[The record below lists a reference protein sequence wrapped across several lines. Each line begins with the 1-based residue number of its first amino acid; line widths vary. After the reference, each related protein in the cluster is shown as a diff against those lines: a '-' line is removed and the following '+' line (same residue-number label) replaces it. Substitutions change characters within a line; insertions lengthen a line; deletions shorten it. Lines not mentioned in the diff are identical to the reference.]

1 MRSRSRTRRSTPT
14 LGKSLESAASA
25 EVHTPQ
31 VHQELKRTR
40 ECRERRSLWDR
51 KVARRCSHS
60 VAAVERVLL
69 HAREDH
75 PIDRRQLIR
84 SGKLWRTRERVRS
97 FVDRNKTCT

>member
-1 MRSRSRTRRSTPT
+1 MRSPLRTRRSTPISNK
-14 LGKSLESAASA
+14 LWESAASA
-25 EVHTPQ
+25 GVHTPQ

-40 ECRERRSLWDR
+40 ECREWRFLSDR
-51 KVARRCSHS
+51 KVARRCGHS

-84 SGKLWRTRERVRS
+84 WGKLWRRPERARS
-97 FVDRNKTCT
+97 FVDRNKTCI